1 MRSEVRTSCCSGN
14 EQEQQTGV
22 LLCSHRAKGVFQEVP
37 THSQAKQGCCQPPP
51 HCRLTGSGGADTMLY
66 SLSPRLW
73 DLLVV
78 FMESVSGL
86 NCKLGFAPHLSF
98 SQHLCTSLKEKKAG
112 AREGT
117 PHGSQAPWLPETAGA
132 AEPEQLALELQEL
145 PVCPGSTLT
154 PL

>member
-1 MRSEVRTSCCSGN
+1 M
-14 EQEQQTGV
+14 
-22 LLCSHRAKGVFQEVP
+22 
-37 THSQAKQGCCQPPP
+37 
-51 HCRLTGSGGADTMLY
+51 
-66 SLSPRLW
+66 
-73 DLLVV
+73 
-78 FMESVSGL
+78 
-86 NCKLGFAPHLSF
+86 GFACGLYGECVWAELQAGLSPHLSF